1 MQRNK
6 FIFRHCK
13 KKNLFFFKE
22 KNIELQDAIS
32 RLQKKVIN
40 YEKQIAPLQQ
50 SLEEQE
56 NDQSMNAIAIQALEN
71 HLQEFNTKHFEQI
84 KQLSEKNELLRK
96 QLAEAEA
103 DLKEE
108 SKAYNQMR
116 DSLQDH
122 EEITS
127 ALRSQLAVALNTVRI

>member
-1 MQRNK
+1 MQ
-6 FIFRHCK
+6 K